1 MHLDI
6 LQVTTY
12 TILFTSTARISRVAG
27 CSHRPNTIT
36 AHMLIAIQADRK
48 FYGNEYYE
56 IQMTIVNIFK
66 FIVPLVKVVQLFMPL
81 VDSHFTSMH
90 NFGERD

>member
-1 MHLDI
+1 
-6 LQVTTY
+6 
-12 TILFTSTARISRVAG
+12 
-27 CSHRPNTIT
+27 
-36 AHMLIAIQADRK
+36 MLIAIQADRK

-90 NFGERD
+90 NFGERDWNERTILNYSQTKIEDGYIVTALRAS